1 MTIRFTKA
9 AQECI
14 DETGIDFMLD
24 VQRLREGSVDVLG
37 LLGEC
42 LDGAEDDRFQGW
54 NDYVDAVVA
63 YAVKRGRLA

>member
-24 VQRLREGSVDVLG
+24 VQRLREGSVTVSALQA
-37 LLGEC
+37 EC
-42 LDGAEDDRFQGW
+42 LDGADDDRHQGW
-54 NDYVDAVVA
+54 SDYVNAVFA
-63 YAVKRGRLA
+63 YAVKRGRA